1 MTSQPHLQP
10 INSRQFAH
18 HHEAST
24 FPLFTIL
31 PKELRTKI
39 WRYALRRQRIIR
51 LHINNQRGK
60 TASEAGETPDSV
72 ANGELYF
79 TVVDGSQL
87 LSKFL
92 RVGKESREEALKF
105 HRVHLPCRFT
115 GGTTKE
121 GPASHGTLHFNPEWD
136 ILYISAEWPAK
147 DILIAFLHRLK
158 TIHDPRRVGLLN
170 LAIDGNGLNGNDIIG
185 VQPSEVESETRS
197 AFVETLTQLR
207 QVWFVSTP
215 VVGRQIVGPLS
226 GFGIAGAM
234 FNRAFPILSTLPT
247 FERLPRDPRSISND
261 LENTSGLGSSRND
274 LQYWL
279 RLLKKW
285 QISPQKNVTYRFF
298 LAFDPRIARGNISDQ
313 VSAQAWLQKQEDQWN
328 GQGPGDGFL
337 PKDVQAKWP
346 VGAQDEMYRNEDLEN
361 AVRPAFGFW
370 LFPLE
375 ALGRIGQD
383 GLLVDEETRP
393 RGEMFRDM
401 TTHWP
406 ELGLSSLP

>member
-1 MTSQPHLQP
+1 MNSPPHLQP
-10 INSRQFAH
+10 INSRQFTH
-18 HHEAST
+18 HDEAST

-39 WRYALRRQRIIR
+39 WRYAMRRQRIIR

-60 TASEAGETPDSV
+60 TASEAGENPDSV
-72 ANGELYF
+72 GNGELYF

-92 RVGKESREEALKF
+92 RVDKESREEALKLN
-105 HRVHLPCRFT
+105 RVHLPCRFT
-115 GGTTKE
+115 SGATKE
-121 GPASHGTLHFNPEWD
+121 GPASHETLHFNPESD

-147 DILIAFLHRLK
+147 DTLIAFIHRLK
-158 TIHDPRRVGLLN
+158 TIHDPRHVGLLN
-170 LAIDGNGLNGNDIIG
+170 LAIDANGLSGNDIIG
-185 VQPSEVESETRS
+185 VQPSEVKSETRS

-207 QVWFVSTP
+207 EVWLVSTP
-215 VVGRQIVGPLS
+215 LVGRQIVGPLS
-226 GFGIAGAM
+226 GFGTAGAI
-234 FNRAFPILSTLPT
+234 FNRAFPIVSTLAT
-247 FERLPRDPRSISND
+247 FERLPRDPRSISKD
-261 LENTSGLGSSRND
+261 LENTSGLGSSRD
-274 LQYWL
+274 ALQYWL

-285 QISPQKNVTYRFF
+285 QISPQKVRYRFF
-298 LAFDPRIARGNISDQ
+298 LAFDPRTAGGNISDR
-313 VSAQAWLQKQEDQWN
+313 VSAKAWLQKHEDQWN

-337 PKDVQAKWP
+337 PKDVKAKWP
-346 VGAQDEMYRNEDLEN
+346 VGAQDEKYRNEDLEN

-375 ALGRIGQD
+375 ALGRIGKD
-383 GLLVDEETRP
+383 GLLIDEETRP

-401 TTHWP
+401 TEHWP